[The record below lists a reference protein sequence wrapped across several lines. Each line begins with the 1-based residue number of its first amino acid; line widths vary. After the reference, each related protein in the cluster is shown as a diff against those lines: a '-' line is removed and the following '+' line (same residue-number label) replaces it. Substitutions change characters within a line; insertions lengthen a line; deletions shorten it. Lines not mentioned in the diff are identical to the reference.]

1 MSLTVMISTRPLAA
15 ASIEQII
22 NQCLPGVAWT
32 LESISADGSSWR
44 LHLAIDPCSDPAS
57 DMFSSIMANG
67 WLTGIEFVSPAPT
80 QCGLS
85 KATASQ

>member
-15 ASIEQII
+15 AAIEQII

-32 LESISADGSSWR
+32 LQSISPDGSSWH
-44 LHLAIDPCSDPAS
+44 LHLAIDPCSEPVS
-57 DMFSSIMANG
+57 GMFASIMANG

-80 QCGLS
+80 HCGLP
-85 KATASQ
+85 KAPAFQ